1 MTDAH
6 FSFTF
11 VFKQALIITCH
22 ALMVQKIENQRNIDI
37 EGVQIGNRSTLFTI
51 CTPRPIRLKE
61 AGKVGSVLL
70 SV

>member
-1 MTDAH
+1 MH
-6 FSFTF
+6 
-11 VFKQALIITCH
+11 
-22 ALMVQKIENQRNIDI
+22 LMVQKIENQRNIDI

-51 CTPRPIRLKE
+51 CTPRLIRLKE